1 MKNITSYYQALRDR
15 LNAQIQQL
23 VASIT
28 EYLLA
33 SPDPSHCSCENLQ
46 SCRIILITVI
56 NDDGTTYL
64 EPNYRNCSCTPIW
77 QEFHQRQLDLI
88 NADLKDLQM
97 QTAQLTALENGVQQL
112 LLRHRELAKEKLKK
126 EQYWLRQDYARTD
139 KIRWL
144 HNLDVRK
151 RNERRERNIT
161 LNRKRGSVAGN
172 DGADPDWE
180 KEIPVDAEDLY
191 IDEDFYEFPFCF
203 SGELSSEL
211 QCIPQADSSSQND
224 HVQDWQPVLKTTLNS
239 IRRGQYLT
247 LEEVLDRFEDFK
259 ARAAV
264 LINVWE
270 DEDDTRASKIDAVY
284 PWLKTQSSCAC
295 TAELKLYHIYRIFGN
310 PQVYAD
316 LEAEMLKSDIRIEQ
330 RGKTTADRG
339 LEIGSLLRSFDDHI
353 SSQVADLEAAFGAE
367 GTRKALAAYLRRY
380 DQEIDLRVQVQDG
393 GHPSEALTLELLG
406 RTDEMLERWAVED
419 ASRCAVVGGKL
430 LKD

>member
-1 MKNITSYYQALRDR
+1 AFRNR

-28 EYLLA
+28 EFLLA
-33 SPDPSHCSCENLQ
+33 SPEPSHCSCDNLQ
-46 SCRIILITVI
+46 NCHIILITVI

-64 EPNYRNCSCTPIW
+64 EPVFRNCSCTPIW

-97 QTAQLTALENGVQQL
+97 QTLQLTALENGVQQL

-126 EQYWLRQDYARTD
+126 GQYWLRQDYARTD

-151 RNERRERNIT
+151 RNERRERNIII
-161 LNRKRGSVAGN
+161 NRKRGSVAGN
-172 DGADPDWE
+172 DGADLDWE

-191 IDEDFYEFPFCF
+191 IDEDFYEFPLCV

-224 HVQDWQPVLKTTLNS
+224 NIQDPQPLLKTTLNS

-247 LEEVLDRFEDFK
+247 LDEVLDRFEDFK
-259 ARAAV
+259 VRAAV
-264 LINVWE
+264 LINEWE
-270 DEDDTRASKIDAVY
+270 DEDDTRASKIDAAY
-284 PWLKTQSSCAC
+284 PWLTTQSSCAC
-295 TAELKLYHIYRIFGN
+295 TAELKLYHRYRNFGN
-310 PQVYAD
+310 PRVYAV
-316 LEAEMLKSDIRIEQ
+316 LEAEMLKSDIQIEQ
-330 RGKTTADRG
+330 RRKTTADRG
-339 LEIGSLLRSFDDHI
+339 LEIELLLRSFDDHL

-380 DQEIDLRVQVQDG
+380 DQEIDLRVQIEDG
-393 GHPSEALTLELLG
+393 GHPSEVLTLDLVKK
-406 RTDEMLERWAVED
+406 TDEMLERWAVED
-419 ASRCAVVGGKL
+419 ISRCTPFGDNL
-430 LKD
+430 LKQ

>member
-1 MKNITSYYQALRDR
+1 KITSYYQALRDR
-15 LNAQIQQL
+15 LYAQIQQL

-28 EYLLA
+28 EFLLA

-46 SCRIILITVI
+46 NCRIILITVI

-64 EPNYRNCSCTPIW
+64 EPNFRNCSCTPIW

-112 LLRHRELAKEKLKK
+112 LLRHREFAKEKLKK

-139 KIRWL
+139 KTRWL

-161 LNRKRGSVAGN
+161 LNRKRGLVAGN

-191 IDEDFYEFPFCF
+191 IDEDFYEFPLCV

-211 QCIPQADSSSQND
+211 QYIPQADSNSQND
-224 HVQDWQPVLKTTLNS
+224 NIQDPQPVLKTTLNS

-247 LEEVLDRFEDFK
+247 LDEVLDRFEDFK
-259 ARAAV
+259 ARAAT
-264 LINVWE
+264 LINGWE
-270 DEDDTRASKIDAVY
+270 DEDDTCASKIDA
-284 PWLKTQSSCAC
+284 
-295 TAELKLYHIYRIFGN
+295 KLYHIYRNFGN

-330 RGKTTADRG
+330 RRKTTADRG

-393 GHPSEALTLELLG
+393 GHPSEAITLKLLR

-419 ASRCAVVGGKL
+419 ASRCAVVGGNL